1 MDLDFVR
8 QCQRGDPAALARLVD
23 QVQGPLMGYLCRMTG
38 DRVRAEDALQETM
51 LRALRALPGWKPSGS
66 FEGWLFTIAR
76 NCAMDVLR
84 ERPMAS
90 LDGEE
95 GPGASVAGHEEPAED
110 RIDRGIMTAK
120 LQEALAGLPKDQRE
134 VVSLRMYGGL
144 SFKEIAKMTG
154 CPLNT
159 ALGRMRYALLNLK
172 KVLEGEVLEER
183 P

>member
-8 QCQRGDPAALARLVD
+8 KCQRGDPAALAELVD
-23 QVQGPLMGYLCRMTG
+23 QMQGPLTGYLIKMTR

-51 LRALRALPGWKPSGS
+51 LRALRALPDWKPTGS
-66 FEGWLFTIAR
+66 FEGWFFTIAR
-76 NCAMDVLR
+76 NCAMDILR
-84 ERPMAS
+84 ERPMVS

-95 GPGASVAGHEEPAED
+95 RPGDAIPGTDEAPEERVD
-110 RIDRGIMTAK
+110 RAILGGR
-120 LQEALAGLPKDQRE
+120 LREALDGLPVEQRE
-134 VVSLRMYGGL
+134 VVSLRVYGGL
-144 SFKEIAKMTG
+144 SFKEIAKVTG

-172 KVLEGEVLEER
+172 KVLAGVVVEES